1 MTEFFLNPADFVT
14 TPQIPMVNPPHPAGI
29 TKKTSFQK
37 CDFLKRGFLRDS
49 GGVRGI
55 YHEYLGGRY
64 EIGGV

>member
-1 MTEFFLNPADFVT
+1 MSKIILSPADFVT
-14 TPQIPMVNPPHPAGI
+14 TPQILMVNPPHPAGI
-29 TKKTSFQK
+29 TKKTAFQK
-37 CDFLKRGFLRDS
+37 CDFLKRGFLCDS